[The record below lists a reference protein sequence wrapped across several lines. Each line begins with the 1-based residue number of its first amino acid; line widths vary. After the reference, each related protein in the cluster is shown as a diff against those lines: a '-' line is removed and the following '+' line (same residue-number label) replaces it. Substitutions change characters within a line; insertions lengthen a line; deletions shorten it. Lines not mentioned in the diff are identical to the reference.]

1 MLSISLAQPMLK
13 ANMNIVQQLQ
23 MCFLK
28 HIEKESVEI
37 TVSFMSDAKR
47 TEFMQVTP
55 TAVVVRDDNNEA
67 KTYEKPT
74 VLMADFGLWV
84 KTEETLEMFTWER
97 VMRVSFGDSES
108 IQKVWEEA
116 VLTVFED
123 LLDDLEDE
131 FEDEEEPAEEPENKT
146 EEATSA
152 DDPES
157 NPYA

>member
-1 MLSISLAQPMLK
+1 TMLK
-13 ANMNIVQQLQ
+13 ANMNIVQHLQL
-23 MCFLK
+23 CFLK
-28 HIEKESVEI
+28 HIEKESAEI
-37 TVSFMSDAKR
+37 IVSFMSDAKR

-84 KTEETLEMFTWER
+84 KTEDSLDMYTWER
-97 VMRVSFGDSES
+97 VMRVSFGDNES

-131 FEDEEEPAEEPENKT
+131 FEDEEESPEEPKTESENKT
-146 EEATSA
+146 DEAASA

>member
-1 MLSISLAQPMLK
+1 
-13 ANMNIVQQLQ
+13 
-23 MCFLK
+23 
-28 HIEKESVEI
+28 
-37 TVSFMSDAKR
+37 
-47 TEFMQVTP
+47 VTP
-55 TAVVVRDDNNEA
+55 TAVVVRGDNNEA
-67 KTYEKPT
+67 KTYDKPT

-84 KTEETLEMFTWER
+84 KTDESLEMFTWER

-131 FEDEEEPAEEPENKT
+131 FEDDGESDEPKEETESKPEEPA
-146 EEATSA
+146 SA

>member
-1 MLSISLAQPMLK
+1 MLK
-13 ANMNIVQQLQ
+13 TNLNVVQQLTF
-23 MCFLK
+23 CFTK
-28 HIEKESVEI
+28 HIKKQFIEI
-37 TVSFMSDAKR
+37 IVSFMPDAKR

-67 KTYEKPT
+67 KTYDKPT

-84 KTEETLEMFTWER
+84 KTDESLEMFTWER

-131 FEDEEEPAEEPENKT
+131 FEDDGESDEPKEETESKPEEPA
-146 EEATSA
+146 SA

>member
-1 MLSISLAQPMLK
+1 MLK
-13 ANMNIVQQLQ
+13 ANMNVVQHLQ
-23 MCFLK
+23 ICFLK

-37 TVSFMSDAKR
+37 IVSFMSDAKR

-131 FEDEEEPAEEPENKT
+131 FEDEEEPAAEPAAEPENKT
-146 EEATSA
+146 EEPASA

>member
-1 MLSISLAQPMLK
+1 MP
-13 ANMNIVQQLQ
+13 
-23 MCFLK
+23 
-28 HIEKESVEI
+28 
-37 TVSFMSDAKR
+37 DAKR

-55 TAVVVRDDNNEA
+55 TAVVVRGDNNEA
-67 KTYEKPT
+67 KTYDKPT

-84 KTEETLEMFTWER
+84 KTDESLEMFTWER

-131 FEDEEEPAEEPENKT
+131 FEDDGESDEPKEETESKPEEPA
-146 EEATSA
+146 SA

>member
-1 MLSISLAQPMLK
+1 MLK
-13 ANMNIVQQLQ
+13 ANLNVVQHLQL
-23 MCFLK
+23 CFLK
-28 HIEKESVEI
+28 HIEKESVEMI
-37 TVSFMSDAKR
+37 VSFMSDAKR

-84 KTEETLEMFTWER
+84 KTEESLEMFTWER
-97 VMRVSFGDSES
+97 VMRVSFGDNES

-131 FEDEEEPAEEPENKT
+131 FEEDDEPTAEEPEAQTETKT
-146 EEATSA
+146 EEPASA

>member
-1 MLSISLAQPMLK
+1 MP
-13 ANMNIVQQLQ
+13 
-23 MCFLK
+23 
-28 HIEKESVEI
+28 
-37 TVSFMSDAKR
+37 DAKR

-67 KTYEKPT
+67 KTYDKPT

-84 KTEETLEMFTWER
+84 KTDESLEMFTWER
-97 VMRVSFGDSES
+97 VVRVSFGDSES

-131 FEDEEEPAEEPENKT
+131 FEDDGESDEPKEETESKPEEP
-146 EEATSA
+146 TSA